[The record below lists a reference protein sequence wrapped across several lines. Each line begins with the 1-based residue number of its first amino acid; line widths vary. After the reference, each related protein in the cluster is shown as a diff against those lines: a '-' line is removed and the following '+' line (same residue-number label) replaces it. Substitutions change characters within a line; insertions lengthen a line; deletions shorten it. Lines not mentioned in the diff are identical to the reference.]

1 MLWARCREATRHGWL
16 TGASI
21 TVTGTTPMPDRQWEG
36 DSFRKLES
44 EACGMDNERATP
56 SSTLAWKTPWTE
68 KPSRLQ
74 STGLQRVG
82 HNWAQ
87 AHTRAHTHTHTHTQT
102 HTHSL
107 WRMGNLSGGQTSN
120 LETHCGDPSQRV
132 LGKIIEPTLNSVSF
146 LQSLS
151 NDFHLPNSMG
161 KSISR
166 EPYI

>member
-1 MLWARCREATRHGWL
+1 MGWTIKEQPPPVLLPGKPHGQRSLVGYSPRGCKELDTTEHKHTHART
-16 TGASI
+16 
-21 TVTGTTPMPDRQWEG
+21 
-36 DSFRKLES
+36 
-44 EACGMDNERATP
+44 
-56 SSTLAWKTPWTE
+56 
-68 KPSRLQ
+68 
-74 STGLQRVG
+74 
-82 HNWAQ
+82 
-87 AHTRAHTHTHTHTQT
+87 HTHTHTHTHTQT